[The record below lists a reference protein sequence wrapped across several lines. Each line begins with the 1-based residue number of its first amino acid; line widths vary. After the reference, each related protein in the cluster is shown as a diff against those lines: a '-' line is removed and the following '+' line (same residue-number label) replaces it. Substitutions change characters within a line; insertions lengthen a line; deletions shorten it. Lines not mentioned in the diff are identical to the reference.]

1 MPNTEFRTT
10 SVLFIDGN
18 DADRTHFARKLKA
31 CSPDYAILEA
41 TDGDSGLRLYRSQR
55 IDCVI
60 LELDFPDRSG
70 FEILVHLVPIVRR
83 PHVAVLVLTN
93 NVYRGLWDL
102 AKANGAYA
110 CLPKQY
116 TSAEALDSSIRKA
129 IATVGMLPKE
139 DRHRSF

>member
-1 MPNTEFRTT
+1 VPDTKFPTT
-10 SVLFIDGN
+10 SVLFIDAN
-18 DADRTHFARKLKA
+18 DADRTHFATKLKE

-60 LELDFPDRSG
+60 LELNFQDQSG
-70 FEILVHLVPIVRR
+70 FEVLVHLVPIVRR
-83 PHVAVLVLTN
+83 PQVAVIVLTN

-110 CLPKQY
+110 CLPKQD
-116 TSAEALDSSIRKA
+116 TSGEALDNVIRRA
-129 IATVGMLPKE
+129 IAMVGMLPKE
-139 DRHRSF
+139 DRHRPF